1 MDRIDAEAIHEAGKE
16 AVIVTL
22 QQQCER
28 IKKLEKRIASLRKNS
43 TNSSKP
49 PSSDDPKIK
58 KENPEKVRWSTRP
71 QRQEA

>member
-1 MDRIDAEAIHEAGKE
+1 MDRIDAEAIHEAGQE

-28 IKKLEKRIASLRKNS
+28 IKKLEKRISSLRKNS